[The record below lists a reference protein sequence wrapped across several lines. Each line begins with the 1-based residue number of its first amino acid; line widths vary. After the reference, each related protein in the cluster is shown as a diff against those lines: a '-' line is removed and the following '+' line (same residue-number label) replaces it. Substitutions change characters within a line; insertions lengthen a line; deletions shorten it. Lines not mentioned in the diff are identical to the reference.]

1 VFLFF
6 QLPSL
11 ALQNGVLA
19 LNRLSLCAQASGSV
33 CTPSWLSRSMLK
45 GCLVTQA
52 NTLAAFESSTPTQ
65 EFMDIPHNVYQK
77 TSIQCI
83 IANATTI
90 SLIVQE

>member
-1 VFLFF
+1 
-6 QLPSL
+6 
-11 ALQNGVLA
+11 
-19 LNRLSLCAQASGSV
+19 
-33 CTPSWLSRSMLK
+33 MLK

-52 NTLAAFESSTPTQ
+52 ITLAAFGSSTPTQ
-65 EFMDIPHNVYQK
+65 EFMDIPQNVYQK

>member
-1 VFLFF
+1 M
-6 QLPSL
+6 
-11 ALQNGVLA
+11 LQ
-19 LNRLSLCAQASGSV
+19 
-33 CTPSWLSRSMLK
+33 

-52 NTLAAFESSTPTQ
+52 STIAAFGSSTPTQ
-65 EFMDIPHNVYQK
+65 EFMDIPHILYQN